1 MISDICINT
10 RKKGILEKRDLPM
23 LFGEV
28 DLFPKR
34 SCVRCCRFGGG
45 MEMDMKKIIAALILA
60 GMLCSMASCGRN
72 KDQDKNSS
80 SSSSSSSSTSQ
91 TTQNATGKFPEGMS
105 AKSFL
110 LTVYEAFLTE
120 VAPAYGVNSA
130 DEVKGYFA
138 GPETETV
145 TEKDEDSGEEFSYEL
160 PKNEPGAVSPDD
172 GEMLESQ
179 TLYPAA
185 SSDKLDSAA
194 VYFNMLNQNNGTFA
208 AFEVKNE
215 GEMQTLADMMKTKV
229 KNNSWICGFP
239 ERYLIMRVGDILLF
253 SYGLDDSLTAW
264 KNAVSSVHTDA
275 EILYD
280 EKLS

>member
-1 MISDICINT
+1 
-10 RKKGILEKRDLPM
+10 
-23 LFGEV
+23 
-28 DLFPKR
+28 
-34 SCVRCCRFGGG
+34 
-45 MEMDMKKIIAALILA
+45 MKKIITALLLIS
-60 GMLCSMASCGRN
+60 MVCSFVSCGRN
-72 KDQDKNSS
+72 KDKEKNTSS
-80 SSSSSSSSTSQ
+80 SSSQ
-91 TTQNATGKFPEGMS
+91 TTQNATGQFPEGIS

-110 LTVYEAFLTE
+110 HSVYGAFLAN
-120 VAPAYGVNSA
+120 VAPSYGVNSA

-145 TEKDEDSGEEFSYEL
+145 TEKDAESGEEFSYEL
-160 PKNEPGAVSPDD
+160 PKNEPGAISPDD

-179 TLYPAA
+179 TLFPAA
-185 SSDKLDSAA
+185 SADKLDSAA

-239 ERYLIMRVGDILLF
+239 ERYLIMRVGDIMLF
-253 SYGLDDSLTAW
+253 SYGLEDSLTAW
-264 KNAVSSVHTDA
+264 KNAVSSVYSEA
-275 EILYD
+275 EVLYD